1 MPCSAEAV
9 AVFNAA
15 KILHAPGKASNAGGV
30 ATSGLEM
37 SQNSLRLSWSFEEV
51 DLKLKNIM
59 NKIHSTC
66 LEYGKE
72 KDYINYFKGANI
84 SSFIKVAD
92 SMLDQGSV

>member
-1 MPCSAEAV
+1 
-9 AVFNAA
+9 
-15 KILHAPGKASNAGGV
+15 
-30 ATSGLEM
+30 
-37 SQNSLRLSWSFEEV
+37 
-51 DLKLKNIM
+51 M
-59 NKIHSTC
+59 NKIHNTC